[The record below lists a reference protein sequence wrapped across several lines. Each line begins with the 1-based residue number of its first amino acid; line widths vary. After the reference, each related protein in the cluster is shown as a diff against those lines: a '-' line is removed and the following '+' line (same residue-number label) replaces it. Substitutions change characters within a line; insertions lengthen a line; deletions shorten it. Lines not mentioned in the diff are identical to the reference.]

1 MSTTECRNKTKIIL
15 KNGGI
20 QSMKKLFTLAILVL
34 FSGILA
40 ACGSSDSDSVTI
52 GYFPNLD
59 HAAGIIGK
67 EKGFFEEELKDKEVH
82 FTNFPNG
89 NDFIDA
95 LDSGSIQLG
104 YVGPG
109 PAINYFLAGGDIV
122 VLGAAANGATLI
134 VAREDSG
141 IETLEDFAGKSF
153 CTPGNGCTHNV
164 QLEIMLQDIG
174 LTTSRRG
181 GTVEHEP
188 RVNPANMM
196 IRFEQGEIDAAAAP
210 EPWGTYLVE
219 ELGAKVITEWN
230 QVFLGE
236 TLASVVVVTTP
247 QFLKENPEAVEQ
259 FLRAHKRAVD
269 YTYENKEDSLVTIND
284 LLYSLSQ
291 TRLPESVLANAWER
305 MVVTT
310 ETHADALQAW
320 ATASYELDFIDQEPN
335 LDGFVDTSIL
345 DKIVSGN

>member
-1 MSTTECRNKTKIIL
+1 MMKKVFSVAIFAIIL
-15 KNGGI
+15 G
-20 QSMKKLFTLAILVL
+20 V
-34 FSGILA
+34 LA
-40 ACGSSDSDSVTI
+40 ACGSSDSDTVTI

-67 EKGFFEEELKDKEVH
+67 EKGFFEEEIKEKEVD
-82 FTNFPNG
+82 FINFPNG
-89 NDFIDA
+89 NDFIEA
-95 LDSGSIQLG
+95 LDSGSIELG

-122 VLGAAANGATLI
+122 VIGAAANGATLI

-141 IETLEDFAGKSF
+141 IETLDDFAGKSF

-164 QLEIMLQDIG
+164 QLEIMLQDRG
-174 LTTSRRG
+174 LTTTRRG
-181 GTVEHEP
+181 GEVDHQP

-196 IRFEQGEIDAAAAP
+196 IMFEQGEIDAAAAP

-219 ELGAKVITEWN
+219 EFGAKVIAEWN
-230 QVFLGE
+230 EVFLGE
-236 TLASVVVVTTP
+236 DLASVVVVTTP
-247 QFLKENPEAVEQ
+247 KFLEENPDQVEQ

-269 YTYENKEDSLVTIND
+269 YTHENTADTLETVND

-291 TRLPESVLANAWER
+291 TRLPQSVLENAWER

-320 ATASYELDFIDQEPN
+320 ATASYELDFINNEPD

-345 DKIVSGN
+345 DKIVDEN

>member
-1 MSTTECRNKTKIIL
+1 
-15 KNGGI
+15 
-20 QSMKKLFTLAILVL
+20 MKKLLSVTLFILAVA
-34 FSGILA
+34 ILA
-40 ACGSSDSDSVTI
+40 ACGSDKSNSVSI

-67 EKGFFEEELKDKEVH
+67 EKGFFEEELEGKDVA

-89 NDFIDA
+89 NDFIEA

-134 VAREDSG
+134 VAREDAG

-174 LTTSRRG
+174 LTTTRRG
-181 GTVEHEP
+181 GTVDHQP

-196 IRFEQGEIDAAAAP
+196 IMFEQGEIDAAAAP

-230 QVFLGE
+230 DVFLGE
-236 TLASVVVVTTP
+236 TLPSVVVVTTP
-247 QFLKENPEAVEQ
+247 QFLNENPEAVDQ
-259 FLRAHKRAVD
+259 FLRAHKRAVE
-269 YTYENKEDSLVTIND
+269 YTQEHTEDTLATIND
-284 LLYSLSQ
+284 SLYELSQ
-291 TRLPESVLANAWER
+291 TRLPESVLENAWTR

-310 ETHADALQAW
+310 ETHSDALQAW
-320 ATASYELDFIDQEPN
+320 ATASYELNFIDNEPN
-335 LDGFVDTSIL
+335 LDGFVDTSRL
-345 DKIVSGN
+345 DKILADN